1 MPKIITI
8 DGNNWLNRAYY
19 ARMPKDIFAKNKNA
33 VEGFIGMFNK
43 IVRESKSKDKLY
55 IAVAFDCRTDET
67 FRYDIQKKWVT
78 ENPKR
83 AKAIGLIAEGKSS
96 DYKGGRKIYKSEEE
110 REKKQAIKAD
120 LNRQQKTLIK
130 KLKKA
135 GVLVL
140 TGAPWEADDYIGSVA
155 NLPFNVEIH
164 SRDKDFAQLVND
176 TTTLI
181 MPEQANSPEVYIG
194 DKHDCFEH
202 FGIFPYQVIDYLML
216 CGDAIDNIPGIAG
229 VGPGTAKK
237 FLTEFDTLSK
247 LKKKKHQIKGN
258 SKAAKLL
265 RGEMKGMPPFS
276 LTRKLARIRLD
287 VPVPQKLKDYYYSG
301 EPL

>member
-1 MPKIITI
+1 MAKIITI

-19 ARMPKDIFAKNKNA
+19 ARLPKDIFAKNKNA

-55 IAVAFDCRTDET
+55 ITVAFDCRTEET
-67 FRYDIQKKWVT
+67 FRYKIQKEWVT
-78 ENPKR
+78 SNYER
-83 AKAIGLIAEGKSS
+83 AQSIGLVAEGKSS
-96 DYKGGRKIYKSEEE
+96 DYKGGRKIYKSEDE

-120 LNRQQKTLIK
+120 INRQQKSLIK

-135 GVLVL
+135 GVLIL

-155 NLPFNVEIH
+155 NLPFDVEIY
-164 SRDKDFAQLVND
+164 SRDKDFAQLVSE

-181 MPEQANSPEVYIG
+181 MPEQANSPEIYIN
-194 DKHDCFEH
+194 DKFDCFEH
-202 FGIFPYQVIDYLML
+202 FGIYPHQVIDYLML
-216 CGDAIDNIPGIAG
+216 CGDTVDNIPGIQG

-237 FLTEFDTLSK
+237 LLTEFDTLSK
-247 LKKKKHQIKGN
+247 LKKKKHLLKGN
-258 SKAAKLL
+258 SKAVKLL
-265 RGEMKGMPPFS
+265 RGDMKGMPPFS

-287 VPVPQKLKDYYYSG
+287 VPVPKNLKDYYYSG
-301 EPL
+301 KAL